1 MIQTDLFISMD
12 PKKGSFPIENVLIIK
27 LLWSGLSRRAT
38 LTAATL
44 QSSVIKER
52 EGEGGREREKEKRAC
67 TEGCREGGYPTL
79 DQGTLLLLLRVS
91 PSHTVPSPG

>member
-12 PKKGSFPIENVLIIK
+12 PKKGSFPTENVLIIK
-27 LLWSGLSRRAT
+27 LLWSGLSRRAI

-52 EGEGGREREKEKRAC
+52 EG
-67 TEGCREGGYPTL
+67 
-79 DQGTLLLLLRVS
+79 
-91 PSHTVPSPG
+91 